1 VSEAATYDENS
12 TNSAVELGLMVC
24 KLIIKDSIVLLLL
37 FLKLSEF
44 WFAGGKC
51 RSKYALCSVT
61 TNYAHDKAISYS
73 SWP

>member
-1 VSEAATYDENS
+1 MSEAATYDENS

-51 RSKYALCSVT
+51 
-61 TNYAHDKAISYS
+61 
-73 SWP
+73 